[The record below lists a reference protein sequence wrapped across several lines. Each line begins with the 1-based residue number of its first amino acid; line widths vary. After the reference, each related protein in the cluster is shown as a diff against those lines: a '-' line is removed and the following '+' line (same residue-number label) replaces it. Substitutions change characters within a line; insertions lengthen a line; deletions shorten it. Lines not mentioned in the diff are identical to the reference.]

1 MTETP
6 ATSSAANHTG
16 LPHQSRYKHIARR
29 VALSLGPAWR
39 AERGVEP
46 ATADLVCTDGRRVRL
61 RFDNSTT
68 AIQVATV
75 DSDGNQGTAMTI
87 RTTTASI
94 VATELR
100 LGVLA
105 QDSVQ
110 AAEPLIPRPGS
121 EAGAAWA
128 RRVALDVVDQ
138 VGPLTNGY
146 MRAHVTDSSPP
157 DSGVVQTSWTT
168 RAGHHHSIRARK
180 DRQLVSVTFTGLD
193 RDQALELLSTLR
205 RLGAAT

>member
-1 MTETP
+1 M
-6 ATSSAANHTG
+6 
-16 LPHQSRYKHIARR
+16 
-29 VALSLGPAWR
+29 V
-39 AERGVEP
+39 V
-46 ATADLVCTDGRRVRL
+46 
-61 RFDNSTT
+61 
-68 AIQVATV
+68 
-75 DSDGNQGTAMTI
+75 

-105 QDSVQ
+105 EDPAQ
-110 AAEPLIPRPGS
+110 AADPLIPSPGP
-121 EAGAAWA
+121 ETGEAWA

-146 MRAHVTDSSPP
+146 MRAHVVDSSPP
-157 DSGVVQTSWTT
+157 DSGVIEASWTT

-193 RDQALELLSTLR
+193 RDQALELLKTLR
-205 RLGAAT
+205 KLGAAT